1 MTSKSTKLIILAFAS
16 IVGLGL
22 FSTIPVLAINDVCSS
37 GAAQAVKDAAGC
49 NGTSDQLP
57 IVIQNILYSV
67 IAFVSIISVIF
78 IVIGGVQYM
87 SSSGDAGKVKKA
99 KDTILYAVIGL
110 IVSALAFVI
119 INFVLNDI
127 LKQNGSGGDDEE
139 GYIPSLI
146 ENDVAILQ

>member
-1 MTSKSTKLIILAFAS
+1 
-16 IVGLGL
+16 
-22 FSTIPVLAINDVCSS
+22 
-37 GAAQAVKDAAGC
+37 
-49 NGTSDQLP
+49 
-57 IVIQNILYSV
+57 
-67 IAFVSIISVIF
+67 
-78 IVIGGVQYM
+78 M